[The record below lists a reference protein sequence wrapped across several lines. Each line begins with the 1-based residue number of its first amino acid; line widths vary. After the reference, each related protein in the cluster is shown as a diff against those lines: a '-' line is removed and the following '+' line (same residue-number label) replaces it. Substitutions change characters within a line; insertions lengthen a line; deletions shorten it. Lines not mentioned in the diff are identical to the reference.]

1 MNKTTWWKRAALW
14 TAGLVCAAGALAG
27 CTTSRDQYRESSNIS
42 TYGVVDVALIILPR
56 PAARRLQTA
65 ATRH

>member
-14 TAGLVCAAGALAG
+14 TAGLACAAGALAG

-42 TYGVVDVALIILPR
+42 TYGVVDVGVELTSR
-56 PAARRLQTA
+56 
-65 ATRH
+65 